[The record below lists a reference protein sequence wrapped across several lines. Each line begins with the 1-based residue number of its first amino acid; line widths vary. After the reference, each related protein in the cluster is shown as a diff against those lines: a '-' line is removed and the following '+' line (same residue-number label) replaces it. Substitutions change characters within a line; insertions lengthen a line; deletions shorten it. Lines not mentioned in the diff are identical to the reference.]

1 MVLKKITSF
10 FSVKT
15 IEQEEQD
22 ELTLMQEIRL
32 RKESEETAAQ
42 ERSVI
47 SDELALIVNS
57 NSSQSTSVDI
67 NVGDQVILL
76 KNRYKNQCKWRYRI
90 AANDVH
96 NLLQ

>member
-67 NVGDQVILL
+67 NVGDQVIDA
-76 KNRYKNQCKWRYRI
+76 I
-90 AANDVH
+90 AD
-96 NLLQ
+96 

>member
-15 IEQEEQD
+15 REQEEQD

-67 NVGDQVILL
+67 NVGDQVIDAL
-76 KNRYKNQCKWRYRI
+76 
-90 AANDVH
+90 AD
-96 NLLQ
+96 